1 MTEEYRIPFIPNSPR
16 QIGEISQSIAQEL
29 SKDEEGT
36 EKVEVFNTYRS
47 NGKNHQWLGFNVR
60 LTYPD
65 NTFKEYVYKI
75 TGNMAQLQ

>member
-16 QIGEISQSIAQEL
+16 QIGEISQSMAQEL

-36 EKVEVFNTYRS
+36 EKVDVFNTYRS
-47 NGKNHQWLGFNVR
+47 KGNTQQWLGFTVR

-75 TGNMAQLQ
+75 TGNIATLQ